1 MERGQ
6 YPRDVVRGN
15 DNAGTADAQKG
26 DEKKRFRSE
35 IEFPYS
41 DLDSAVDIADMIHK
55 KVGSSCELDELAA
68 WMGQTATGGTFRTRV
83 GAARMFGLVETGQGR
98 VTLTQLGRDVL
109 DDSGNGRAAKVTAF
123 LNVELFRVM
132 YDQYKGNALPPPPAI
147 ERQMLELGVSPKQK
161 ERARQTFMKSA
172 QYAGFID
179 PSSGR
184 FVKPGIVQREEG
196 QRQQDK
202 PADIDRSRAGSGG
215 GGDEIPP
222 AIDPIIGGLLKRL
235 PQTGDVWPDADRKL
249 WLQLHEG
256 SFKLVYKDNGPHK
269 ISPPPGMPPLPN
281 T

>member
-1 MERGQ
+1 
-6 YPRDVVRGN
+6 
-15 DNAGTADAQKG
+15 
-26 DEKKRFRSE
+26 
-35 IEFPYS
+35 
-41 DLDSAVDIADMIHK
+41 LDSAVEIAETIHTK
-55 KVGSSCELDELAA
+55 AGSSCATDELAA

-83 GAARMFGLVETGQGR
+83 GAARMFGLIETGQGR

-147 ERQMLELGVSPKQK
+147 ERQMEQLGVSPKQK

-179 PSSGR
+179 TTTGR
-184 FVKPGIVQREEG
+184 FVKPGIVQKDEG

-202 PADIDRSRAGSGG
+202 PADIDRSRTSGG
-215 GGDEIPP
+215 GGDENPP

-235 PQTGDVWPDADRKL
+235 PKTGDVWPEADRKL
-249 WLQLHEG
+249 WLQLLEG
-256 SFKLVYKDNGPHK
+256 SFKLIYKDAEPNK
-269 ISPPPGMPPLPN
+269 IPPPPGDAEYRKSKYAD
-281 T
+281 